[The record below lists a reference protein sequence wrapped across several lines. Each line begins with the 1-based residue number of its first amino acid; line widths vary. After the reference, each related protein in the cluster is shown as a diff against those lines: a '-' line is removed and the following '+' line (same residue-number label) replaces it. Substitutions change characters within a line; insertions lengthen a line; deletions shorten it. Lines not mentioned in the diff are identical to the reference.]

1 MPTSSEPCIQIDSKM
16 PAESLVPLG
25 TLVMYTG
32 GLHATPVYNTNMTK
46 AIGTIKFN
54 GVALIIGQSYND
66 QYINVL
72 TADGINGWVL
82 CYQLTVIN

>member
-1 MPTSSEPCIQIDSKM
+1 MRVATINSKM
-16 PAESLVPLG
+16 PAENLIPLG
-25 TLVMYTG
+25 TLVTYAG
-32 GLHATPVYNTNMTK
+32 GFYATPVYDTSMTK
-46 AIGTIKFN
+46 TIGNIKFN

>member
-1 MPTSSEPCIQIDSKM
+1 MKSFIHSKT
-16 PAESLVPLG
+16 PEESLIPLG

-32 GLHATPVYNTNMTK
+32 ALYYTPVYDASMAK
-46 AIGTIKFN
+46 MIGSIKFN

-72 TADGINGWVL
+72 TADGINGWTL
-82 CYQLTVIN
+82 CYQLTVVN

>member
-1 MPTSSEPCIQIDSKM
+1 MHLKSFIHSKT
-16 PAESLVPLG
+16 PQESLVPLG

-32 GLHATPVYNTNMTK
+32 GLYATPVYDTSMTK
-46 AIGTIKFN
+46 IIGDIKFN

-72 TADGINGWVL
+72 TADGINGWTL
-82 CYQLTVIN
+82 CYQLTIVN

>member
-1 MPTSSEPCIQIDSKM
+1 MRAAPINSKM

-25 TLVMYTG
+25 TLVTYAG
-32 GLHATPVYNTNMTK
+32 GFYAASVYNFTMTK

-54 GVALIIGQSYND
+54 GIALIIGQSYNG

-72 TADGINGWVL
+72 TADGINGWIL
-82 CYQLTVIN
+82 CCQLTVVN